1 MTKYHARRV
10 TVDGIDFDSVG
21 EANRYQQLRLL
32 ERAKMIQSLSRQ
44 PRFIMSVNGQ
54 EVCELRGDFAY
65 FEGGRKVVE
74 DFKGVMTPA
83 FRLKRKLFKALH
95 PDIEL
100 RVTNRKGE
108 TVNVR
113 TRKASRLAA

>member
-1 MTKYHARRV
+1 MTKYGAKKI
-10 TVDGIDFDSVG
+10 TVDGETFDSTG
-21 EANRYQQLRLL
+21 EANRYQQLRWL
-32 ERAKMIQSLSRQ
+32 ERAHEIKALSRQ
-44 PRFIMSVNGQ
+44 PSFVLSVNGS

-65 FEGGRKVVE
+65 YEGSRRIVE
-74 DFKGVMTPA
+74 DFKGLMTPV

-108 TVNVR
+108 VVKVR
-113 TRKASRLAA
+113 TRKASRRAA

>member
-1 MTKYHARRV
+1 MKFTSASIEKDPTLLREI
-10 TVDGIDFDSVG
+10 IDYD
-21 EANRYQQLRLL
+21 
-32 ERAKMIQSLSRQ
+32 
-44 PRFIMSVNGQ
+44 
-54 EVCELRGDFAY
+54 LRGDFAY

-113 TRKASRLAA
+113 TRKASRIAA